1 MFVMMN
7 VMNSVGDTLIA
18 FIIDLTTMWGIR
30 VPLAILLPKIA
41 NLGVYGVRWA
51 LVADT
56 VFSALVFIIYF
67 QSGRWK
73 RKKI

>member
-1 MFVMMN
+1 
-7 VMNSVGDTLIA
+7 
-18 FIIDLTTMWGIR
+18 MWGIR
-30 VPLAILLPKIA
+30 VPLAIVLPHVA

-56 VFSALVFIIYF
+56 VSSAVIFIIYF

-73 RKKI
+73 KKKI